1 MKKRDIFINI
11 VPFFIIL
18 CNYIFIGKM
27 ELLDLSYA
35 NTQLLFLATLPLL
48 YVLYDYHISNNWKTL
63 IVLYLV
69 FIISQVVGYIT
80 SGYLYCLQVSND
92 SLTKLVATAL
102 AVYSTI
108 YAIILGV
115 MGIVFKKRYKKNKN
129 Q

>member
-1 MKKRDIFINI
+1 
-11 VPFFIIL
+11 
-18 CNYIFIGKM
+18 M

-92 SLTKLVATAL
+92 SLTKLVAAAL